1 LIGFCTLY
9 VASTSACEGLPI
21 PPTDS
26 PADAT
31 SAFNSGGKILY
42 CYCNNFLSEIY
53 TNSVI
58 ENACSSISAK
68 VLMTNLLQI
77 GASVLSS
84 ITNVILAII
93 ITAIAKKL
101 LRPNTVPKEYVFI
114 FWGVLVSN
122 YINSI
127 IIPLLLNA
135 DIFGLQSIEYL
146 KFINFMDFNN
156 ISIFDD
162 FNSGWYALISP
173 YYTTMII
180 ISCLIS
186 PIISLISSS
195 IKNGILHWRIKS
207 VCEKQDK

>member
-1 LIGFCTLY
+1 
-9 VASTSACEGLPI
+9 
-21 PPTDS
+21 
-26 PADAT
+26 
-31 SAFNSGGKILY
+31 
-42 CYCNNFLSEIY
+42 
-53 TNSVI
+53 
-58 ENACSSISAK
+58 
-68 VLMTNLLQI
+68 LMTNLLQI

-162 FNSGWYALISP
+162 FNPGWYALISP